1 MSGNFDSLEFYFPK
15 LQFNLF
21 NIEEYEERIINN
33 IFTRARYGSSLIIK
47 LVLNNPKLIN
57 KTNSHLSTLLLE
69 VAYAGNIHLANILL
83 DNGADINAQ
92 NMFGMNALMLT
103 QSLALTSLLLDR
115 GININAKEMHGNNV
129 LMIKAREDKFDA
141 CKLYLKKGI
150 DLMLSDDFGNTALTD
165 YGKFV
170 HPPLSNVDFIQKH
183 NILLLLRQNYLNFE
197 RRNSFLMALAYSGV
211 LVNSNNYIINDERKS
226 KVINVFVIM
235 FGYKEIKIYFLNILL
250 YILLINES
258 RKLAT
263 YKIVNL

>member
-1 MSGNFDSLEFYFPK
+1 MSNNFDDLQFSFPK

-57 KTNSHLSTLLLE
+57 KTNSHLSTLFLE
-69 VAYAGNIHLANILL
+69 VTYAGNIHLANILL

-103 QSLALTSLLLDR
+103 KSLDFTSLLLDR
-115 GININAKEMHGNNV
+115 GANINATDNYGYNV
-129 LMIKAREDKFDA
+129 LMIKACEDNLEA

-150 DLMLSDDFGNTALTD
+150 DLNLSDNFGNTALTD

-170 HPPLSNVDFIQKH
+170 HPPLSKDVIIQRHK
-183 NILLLLRQNYLNFE
+183 ILLLLRQNYLNFE
-197 RRNSFLMALAYSGV
+197 RRKSFLMALAYSGV

-226 KVINVFVIM
+226 KVINVFEL
-235 FGYKEIKIYFLNILL
+235 KELQKNIISFL
-250 YILLINES
+250 
-258 RKLAT
+258 
-263 YKIVNL
+263 

>member
-1 MSGNFDSLEFYFPK
+1 MSGNFDDLPFNYPK

-21 NIEEYEERIINN
+21 NIDEYEERIINN
-33 IFTRARYGSSLIIK
+33 IFIRAKIGSNLIIK

-57 KTNSHLSTLLLE
+57 KTNSHLSTLLLQ

-103 QSLALTSLLLDR
+103 DSIALSSLLLDR
-115 GININAKEMHGNNV
+115 GININAISNHGCNV

-141 CKLYLKKGI
+141 CKLYVKKGI

-170 HPPLSNVDFIQKH
+170 HPPLSNDIIIQKH
-183 NILLLLRQNYLNFE
+183 NILLSLRQNYLNFE
-197 RRNSFLMALAYSGV
+197 RRKSFLMALAYSGV
-211 LVNSNNYIINDERKS
+211 LVKSNNYIINDK
-226 KVINVFVIM
+226 
-235 FGYKEIKIYFLNILL
+235 
-250 YILLINES
+250 
-258 RKLAT
+258 RKLKAI
-263 YKIVNL
+263 IVFGLTDLQPFIASFL